1 MNIIQE
7 FSMKYEALQKNF
19 QILQQREEGAR
30 INLVESQSKWKIFAQ
45 DLVRISNIAGVL
57 GLRLILVLWI
67 YMCTYFFGK
76 LLFWYC
82 LLLEILQ
89 LDRR

>member
-45 DLVRISNIAGVL
+45 DLVRISNDVF
-57 GLRLILVLWI
+57 WI
-67 YMCTYFFGK
+67 FRPTPEKF
-76 LLFWYC
+76 
-82 LLLEILQ
+82 
-89 LDRR
+89 